1 MNTTHQK
8 PINVLAQVSAHRLEA
23 GTRGGTPHLRLGRG
37 PRSAAGLWSC
47 TPGHSCLR
55 LRLEACRRKASSL
68 RALLVTLLLTTGV
81 AARAFDLFGPAMP
94 SEEQI
99 TNNIRNHFTPAFVA
113 TFDIPK
119 MKTSILKLDK
129 TRIAVEFSF
138 DAVVKETLYE
148 GFNYGSP
155 EWRQE
160 LQKHGASMEGL
171 QAAADALG
179 KLPGDLAAAVVVTPT
194 VKKALLVPTFPKGK
208 TVGCAGKISAELIAD
223 VWKFGG
229 LESFGM
235 LDGSTSW
242 KGHPRSAFPAEV
254 VCQGP
259 EADAYFTERAAAING
274 IIAAVDKQ
282 RAAEQDRIAAQE
294 REQKAARERYVAS
307 YRAAL
312 ATGRSYKGHY
322 VVGQVP
328 IPISVTVSEF
338 AADAATVHGV
348 CQCLDP
354 RNPVKTTF
362 EGVVDFGRNFS
373 EKFPLRLTIAGTGRR
388 PECDRFTGSPLFNFF
403 TYGASQIGLQLA
415 DEVLIGG
422 QGSMHTSI
430 RLEPVGK

>member
-1 MNTTHQK
+1 MNTTNQK
-8 PINVLAQVSAHRLEA
+8 PINVLARVSAHRPEA
-23 GTRGGTPHLRLGRG
+23 GTRDGTAHLHLRGG

-47 TPGHSCLR
+47 APGNSCLR
-55 LRLEACRRKASSL
+55 LRLEACRCKANTL
-68 RALLVTLLLTTGV
+68 LALLVTLLITNAV

-99 TNNIRNHFTPAFVA
+99 ANNIRNHFTPAFVA

-148 GFNYGSP
+148 GSDYGSP

-171 QAAADALG
+171 QAAADALK
-179 KLPGDLAAAVVVTPT
+179 KLPGDLAAAVVVAPP
-194 VKKALLVPTFPKGK
+194 VKKALLVPTLTKGAK
-208 TVGCAGKISAELIAD
+208 VGCAGKISAELIAD

-242 KGHPRSAFPAEV
+242 KGHPRNVFPADV

-259 EADAYFTERAAAING
+259 EADAYFTERAAVING

-282 RAAEQDRIAAQE
+282 RAAEQDQIAAQE
-294 REQKAARERYVAS
+294 REQKEARERYVAS

-312 ATGRSYKGHY
+312 AAGRSYKGHY
-322 VVGQVP
+322 VAYQVP
-328 IPISVTVSEF
+328 IPIVVSITEF
-338 AADAATVHGV
+338 AADAATVRGV
-348 CQCLDP
+348 CECLDP

-362 EGVVDFGRNFS
+362 EGVVDFGRNFAA
-373 EKFPLRLTIAGTGRR
+373 KFPICLTIKGTGRH
-388 PECDRFTGSPLFNFF
+388 PECDRFTGTPLFNFF
-403 TYGASQIGLQLA
+403 SYGERQIGLQLA
-415 DEVLIGG
+415 DGVLIAGEG
-422 QGSMHTSI
+422 RTVGSI

>member
-8 PINVLAQVSAHRLEA
+8 PINVLARVSAHRPEA
-23 GTRGGTPHLRLGRG
+23 ATRNGTPHLRLRRS
-37 PRSAAGLWSC
+37 PRSAAGLWPSAPDNSC
-47 TPGHSCLR
+47 HR
-55 LRLEACRRKASSL
+55 LRLEDCRCKAGSL
-68 RALLVTLLLTTGV
+68 RALLATLLLTTGV

-99 TNNIRNHFTPAFVA
+99 ANNIRNHFTSAFVA

-179 KLPGDLAAAVVVTPT
+179 KLPGDLAAAVVVAPA
-194 VKKALLVPTFPKGK
+194 VKKALLVPTLPKGK

-282 RAAEQDRIAAQE
+282 RAAEKDRIAAQE
-294 REQKAARERYVAS
+294 REQKEARERYVAL

-312 ATGRSYKGHY
+312 ATGRSYKGHC
-322 VVGQVP
+322 VVYEVP
-328 IPISVTVSEF
+328 IPIALTVTEF
-338 AADAATVHGV
+338 AADAATVRGV
-348 CQCLDP
+348 CECLDP
-354 RNPVKTTF
+354 RNPVKTAF
-362 EGVVDFGRNFS
+362 VGVLDFGRDFS
-373 EKFPLRLTIAGTGRR
+373 EKFPIRLTIERTTGRLAAFDHGKR
-388 PECDRFTGSPLFNFF
+388 PLFNFF
-403 TYGASQIGLQLA
+403 SFGDTTHLRLA
-415 DEVLIGG
+415 DGVLIAGEG
-422 QGSMHTSI
+422 RYVGSI

>member
-1 MNTTHQK
+1 MSTNQK
-8 PINVLAQVSAHRLEA
+8 SNNVLPPVSAFEPEA
-23 GTRGGTPHLRLGRG
+23 GTSDANPHLHLRGGLG
-37 PRSAAGLWSC
+37 SAAGLCSSAR
-47 TPGHSCLR
+47 GNSRRR
-55 LRLEACRRKASSL
+55 LRLEACPCKTSSL
-68 RALLVTLLLTTGV
+68 RALFVSLLITNAV
-81 AARAFDLFGPAMP
+81 AAPAFALFGPAMP

-99 TNNIRNHFTPAFVA
+99 ANNIRNHFTPPFVA

-148 GFNYGSP
+148 GFNYGTP

-171 QAAADALG
+171 QAAANALE
-179 KLPGDLAAAVVVTPT
+179 KLPGDLAAAVVVAPA
-194 VKKALLVPTFPKGK
+194 VKKALLVPTLPKGK

-259 EADAYFTERAAAING
+259 EADAYFTERAAVING

-282 RAAEQDRIAAQE
+282 RAAEQDRIAAQQ
-294 REQKAARERYVAS
+294 REQKEARERYVAL

-322 VVGQVP
+322 VVYQVP
-328 IPISVTVSEF
+328 IPIAVTVTEF
-338 AADAATVHGV
+338 AADAATVRGV

-362 EGVVDFGRNFS
+362 EGIVEFGRNFS
-373 EKFPLRLTIAGTGRR
+373 EKFPIRLTIKATGRR

-403 TYGASQIGLQLA
+403 SYGESRIALQLA
-415 DEVLIGG
+415 DGVLIGG
-422 QGSMHTSI
+422 EGGRHTSI